1 MNTDTAAF
9 ILQHG
14 MIAPGEGVV
23 CALSG
28 GTDSVCLL
36 DILASLRE
44 ELDFVLYACHY
55 NHRLRGE
62 ESHRDEAFARSICE
76 KKGIPLFVGSGN
88 VAEEAAKT
96 GCGIE
101 ETARKMRYAFF
112 DEALA
117 HFGAD
122 RIATAHNADDNLETV
137 IMHLARG
144 TGLRGL
150 CGIPPVRDRL
160 IRPILFASRTAI
172 EQYCAAHGLDHVE
185 DCTNSDESYTR
196 NRIRAKVIPILKE
209 INPSAASVS
218 VDMCARLREDEKYLT
233 DASRTEGSILI
244 SQLGP
249 KPVGIRTVRDGYEK
263 ASGGSSLSSRQLD
276 ALWML
281 CIGDSPSARLSLPG
295 NITAVRKYDQLVFL
309 KDPVDPD
316 DFCYKLPEN
325 GCVDTGKFLIFCKI
339 CSKTPDLAKNTNTF
353 AIKRDMI
360 DGALYVRSRKTGDS
374 IKLPGRPSKSLKKL
388 FIDEKIPASD
398 RSGVPVIADTRSVA
412 AVYGFGVDVS
422 FLPTDGD
429 EFFEITLSEKNK

>member
-9 ILQHG
+9 IRQHG
-14 MIAPGEGVV
+14 MIAPGEGIV

-28 GTDSVCLL
+28 GTDSVCML
-36 DILASLRE
+36 DILASLRK
-44 ELDFVLYACHY
+44 ELDFALYACHY
-55 NHRLRGE
+55 NHCLRGE
-62 ESHRDEAFARSICE
+62 ESDRDEAFARSICE
-76 KKGIPLFVGSGN
+76 KMEIPLFVGSGD
-88 VAEEAAKT
+88 VAAEAEKT

-137 IMHLARG
+137 VMHLARG

-160 IRPILFASRTAI
+160 IRPILFASRDAI
-172 EQYCAAHGLDHVE
+172 EQYCASRGLDHVE

-209 INPSAASVS
+209 INPSAAEASVE
-218 VDMCARLREDEKYLT
+218 MCAHLREDEKHLT
-233 DASRTEGSILI
+233 DASRVEGTILV

-249 KPVGIRTVRDGYEK
+249 RPVGIRTVRDAYEK
-263 ASGGSSLSSRQLD
+263 VSGGLSLSSRQLD
-276 ALWML
+276 ALWAL
-281 CIGDSPSARLSLPG
+281 CTGDSPSARLSLPG
-295 NITAVRKYDQLVFL
+295 NITAARKYDELIFLVN
-309 KDPVDPD
+309 PAEPD
-316 DFCYKLPEN
+316 DFCCELPEN

-339 CSKTPDLAKNTNTF
+339 CSKTHDLAKNTNTF

-360 DGALYVRSRKTGDS
+360 NDALYVRSRKTGDS

-388 FIDEKIPASD
+388 FIDEKIPAAD
-398 RSGVPVIADTRSVA
+398 RSAVPVIADAGSVA
-412 AVYGFGVDVS
+412 AVYGFGVDVR
-422 FLPTDGD
+422 FMAADGD
-429 EFFEITLSEKNK
+429 EVFEITIKEKQ